1 MKKEYFECL
10 LKNIDRNSLWEYY
23 KNHTVIS
30 TAENFGVSVSTIKK
44 VIDSYGLK
52 KSKQDT
58 LNTRKQTC
66 LEKYGVEN
74 VFQDSERM
82 RKSYI
87 EKYGVDNP
95 FKSEEIKEKIRKTN
109 LKKYGVESPLQNKDI
124 LKKYIDTSTE
134 RYGGVGFASDE
145 LKKKSNNTALSR
157 YGDTS
162 NREKARQTFLE
173 KYGVDNP
180 FKSEEVKEQIKKTNL
195 EKYGTEF
202 SFQSDFVKEK
212 IRKTNLDRYGEEI
225 YAKTEDSKEKH
236 RVARNKKIESKGC
249 LLKTQENLD
258 SRLVSMLYSEKD
270 SIDFL
275 KSNDCKYSILQLSE
289 MFNCSASCVV
299 HWIKRLNLY
308 KYINYYS
315 GSKYEDELYF
325 MLKKFGFRKHAKVLN
340 GKEIDLYNDE
350 KKLGI
355 EFNGTY
361 WHSDINKHKKY
372 HEEKSKTAESLGIR
386 LIHIYEYEWLDE
398 RVRPIILSLIE
409 IACGNVK
416 TKINAR
422 QCEVR
427 IITNKEAKEFNN
439 KNHLQGHRNAL
450 VTYGLFYKGELVQL
464 MSFSKHKKY
473 DWEII
478 RGCPGSNNI
487 VVGGVS
493 KLFKHFVNDYK
504 PKSVFSYCDF
514 NKFDGRGYEKL
525 GMKFIG
531 YTGPDKKWIVNG
543 KVYNRQPSKYKQ
555 FKKLSEAC
563 IWGAGSKKY
572 LWEG

>member
-10 LKNIDRNSLWEYY
+10 LKSIDRDNLWEYY
-23 KNHTVIS
+23 KNHSIS
-30 TAENFGVSVSTIKK
+30 LTAENFGISTGAMKK
-44 VIDSYGLK
+44 IIDFYELK

-74 VFQDSERM
+74 VFQDSERIK
-82 RKSYI
+82 KSYI

-124 LKKYIDTSTE
+124 LKKYIATSKE

-145 LKKKSNNTALSR
+145 LKEKSNNTAMSR
-157 YGDTS
+157 YGDNN
-162 NREKARQTFLE
+162 NREKAKQTFLE
-173 KYGVDNP
+173 KYGTDNP
-180 FKSEEVKEQIKKTNL
+180 FKSEEIKEQIKKTNI

-202 SFQSDFVKEK
+202 PFQSDFVKEK

-236 RVARNKKIESKGC
+236 RVARNKKIESDGF

-258 SRLVSMLYSEKD
+258 SRLVSMLYSEKT

-289 MFNCSASCVV
+289 MFNCSATCVV
-299 HWIKRLNLY
+299 NWIKRLNLY

-315 GSKYEDELYF
+315 GSKYEDELYSI
-325 MLKKFGFRKHAKVLN
+325 LKEFGFRKHAKVLN

-361 WHSDINKHKKY
+361 WHSDINKYKKY
-372 HEEKSKTAESLGIR
+372 HEEKSKIAESLGIR
-386 LIHIYEYEWLDE
+386 LIHIYEYEWLDK
-398 RVRPIILSLIE
+398 RVKPIILSLLE

-416 TKINAR
+416 TKIYAR
-422 QCEVR
+422 QCKVR
-427 IITNKEAKEFNN
+427 TITNKEAREFNN
-439 KNHLQGHRNAL
+439 KNHLQGHRNAF

-493 KLFKHFVNDYK
+493 KLFKHFVSDYK

-514 NKFDGRGYEKL
+514 NKFDGTGYEKL

-555 FKKLSEAC
+555 FKELAEAC

-572 LWEG
+572 LWEA